1 MFVKLLL
8 GKRALRRNDKKP
20 VEGAG
25 GEFYYVN
32 GISVAQ
38 GPNYGMFQSDYP
50 SLVCMSFSNLSPV
63 FVPIS
68 FGQAHAALAS
78 SDCKKQRLHRL
89 VKYRPIYIDCQCC
102 TKSYICM
109 GI

>member
-1 MFVKLLL
+1 MNFSQNIFYLIAHAFHIIVTGMFVKLLL

-38 GPNYGMFQSDYP
+38 GPNYGMF
-50 SLVCMSFSNLSPV
+50 
-63 FVPIS
+63 
-68 FGQAHAALAS
+68 
-78 SDCKKQRLHRL
+78 
-89 VKYRPIYIDCQCC
+89 
-102 TKSYICM
+102 
-109 GI
+109 

>member
-1 MFVKLLL
+1 MAQMNFSPNIFLYLMAYDPSYYPYTKGMFVKLLL

-50 SLVCMSFSNLSPV
+50 SLIYMSFSNLSP
-63 FVPIS
+63 
-68 FGQAHAALAS
+68 
-78 SDCKKQRLHRL
+78 D
-89 VKYRPIYIDCQCC
+89 
-102 TKSYICM
+102 
-109 GI
+109 